1 MGETD
6 DTSIGP
12 IDASDEIYI
21 KYDPEVD
28 AELDF
33 PLRQVEG
40 QPGSFYGHFTP
51 KLTPREKPKAIYY
64 GPAAHLGAN
73 ELLRTLQD
81 RARRADVSE
90 RPDYL
95 EWAEPPW
102 HGLKRDVAPGEEWTH
117 YCTQARREIT
127 TRFSKCSCGRTRG
140 DNLGDGLL
148 RAMRNRA
155 QQSAAHE
162 PGSMEEALAYFEW
175 REPMVI
181 GDEHNRE
188 RYPGGDTPQLWSRR
202 GLSEHIRLELQV
214 LGLLPGDDGFIRPP
228 EPWEH
233 YCREVGHPVGT
244 TADVCAGCGTA
255 RGEVSTEAGV
265 SEGVSTTEKS
275 GPFGDQFWEHDC
287 PARRL
292 IADKRITLLLNRQC
306 AECGAWAH
314 ACGAPPG
321 PSGRQVEGPLIDWDN
336 VDHFKINI
344 DGEWIAVS
352 KYHVQAVRKD

>member
-6 DTSIGP
+6 
-12 IDASDEIYI
+12 EIHI
-21 KYDPEVD
+21 KFDPEVD
-28 AELDF
+28 MEFGIRELTDDEREQFGTAQLDF

-64 GPAAHLGAN
+64 GAAAHLGAN
-73 ELLRTLQD
+73 ELLRSLQD

-140 DNLGDGLL
+140 DNLGGRIPREL
-148 RAMRNRA
+148 RASSPWNGMSEVLPNPPWHNQIQLERDLEDDERR
-155 QQSAAHE
+155 
-162 PGSMEEALAYFEW
+162 
-175 REPMVI
+175 REPMAD
-181 GDEHNRE
+181 GDGKTYD

-214 LGLLPGDDGFIRPP
+214 LGLLPGPDGNFQVP
-228 EPWEH
+228 
-233 YCREVGHPVGT
+233 
-244 TADVCAGCGTA
+244 
-255 RGEVSTEAGV
+255 GEVGV

-275 GPFGDQFWEHDC
+275 GPFGDQFWEHEC
-287 PARRL
+287 PARLRQE
-292 IADKRITLLLNRQC
+292 DRRITLLLNRQC

-321 PSGRQVEGPLIDWDN
+321 PSGRQIEGPLIDWDN